1 RLGEGAAAAV
11 GGELVNAGRGR
22 DTSSGQLAADIARL
36 MGADADISEDP
47 RRLRPK
53 DSEVLRLCC
62 DAARLRERTGW
73 QPRYTREQGLEQTIE
88 WFQRPGNLAR
98 YNPDE
103 YSQ

>member
-1 RLGEGAAAAV
+1 MK
-11 GGELVNAGRGR
+11 ELTAGQRRHGHGH
-22 DTSSGQLAADIARL
+22 SIGQLAAEIARL
-36 MGADADISEDP
+36 MGSGAEISEDP

-62 DAARLRERTGW
+62 DATRLRERTGW
-73 QPRYTREQGLEQTIE
+73 QPHFTREQGLQQTTE

-103 YSQ
+103 YNQ